1 MEAPAWDGKTVHVIN
16 MGSGHD
22 RRQIEVSLTEDAAR
36 KLALAITKLKQ
47 TTIMLPPEV
56 EELVTALNYVMV
68 GDPASRA
75 AHRVME
81 AGKGMT
87 PDGGWRVSKAD
98 CAWCSS
104 GRTDCPRPGH

>member
-1 MEAPAWDGKTVHVIN
+1 MDAPTWDGKTVHVIN
-16 MGSGHD
+16 MGFGRD

-47 TTIMLPPEV
+47 TTMLLPPEV
-56 EELVTALNYVMV
+56 GELLNALNYVLV

-75 AHRVME
+75 AHSSME

-87 PDGGWRVSKAD
+87 PDGGYRKPDDTYRDQLRNWD
-98 CAWCSS
+98 EN
-104 GRTDCPRPGH
+104 PR